1 MAREDGGG
9 GFGWGIFVGGLL
21 GFAAGAYLASG
32 PGREQVDNIRMRTI
46 ELSNRTELPQ
56 RAREATEKARAAV
69 KDPEHPLNRAVR
81 DGVSAARRRREELE
95 REAAAGEAGP
105 APREG

>member
-1 MAREDGGG
+1 MAHDDGGG

-32 PGREQVDNIRMRTI
+32 PGREHVDNIRMRTI
-46 ELSNRTELPQ
+46 ELGNRSDLP
-56 RAREATEKARAAV
+56 EKARQATERARTAI

-95 REAAAGEAGP
+95 RGATAGEGGP
-105 APREG
+105 VTPEA

>member
-32 PGREQVDNIRMRTI
+32 PGREHVDNIRQRTI
-46 ELSNRTELPQ
+46 ELSNRTDLP
-56 RAREATEKARAAV
+56 EKARQATDRARSAL

-95 REAAAGEAGP
+95 RGASAGDAAPGTQEA
-105 APREG
+105 

>member
-32 PGREQVDNIRMRTI
+32 PGREHVDNIRMRTI
-46 ELSNRTELPQ
+46 ELSNRSDIPE
-56 RAREATEKARAAV
+56 RARQATERARTAI
-69 KDPEHPLNRAVR
+69 KDPEHPLNKAVR

-95 REAAAGEAGP
+95 RESSAGEAGP
-105 APREG
+105 ATQES